1 MCVTHNCHIINSV
14 LFNQL
19 DWYIYNLKVKNMF
32 TREILYI
39 SPVIFIITL
48 SIYLT
53 YKNKSNIGK
62 NRFKDSFVRN
72 NLLKKESKKSN
83 ERN

>member
-1 MCVTHNCHIINSV
+1 
-14 LFNQL
+14 
-19 DWYIYNLKVKNMF
+19 MF
-32 TREILYI
+32 TREILYM